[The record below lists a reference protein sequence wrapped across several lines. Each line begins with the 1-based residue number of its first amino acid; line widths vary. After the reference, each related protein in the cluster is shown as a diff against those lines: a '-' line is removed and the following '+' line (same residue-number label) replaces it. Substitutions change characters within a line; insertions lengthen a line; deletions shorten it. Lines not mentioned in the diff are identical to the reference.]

1 MAPGLSD
8 LGSHNAVQ
16 LYLEENPDSSLATV
30 LDVDQQ
36 QAKLRALAEDILQTF
51 LEVNACR
58 CDPVRILLREILA
71 GVILETTVK
80 SCSKPEW
87 INGWIVYLLE
97 EGEPDLMN
105 AIDAGV
111 GGASVRELKSAAAQ
125 QELNQA
131 SAQLSVAQNA
141 TLHAKQAVSNHQ
153 RKVSRAEDA
162 MEEAM
167 LEAKRLSEMIASED
181 ARNKRSSEDAA
192 SSGNNTDALITPT
205 SSQSDLQQNA
215 SNGLQSLH
223 EKENDVPTVK
233 PSRDI
238 VEAPSNFTTFDQILK
253 PVPSTATQ
261 SDFSPSR
268 SHEPPPLT
276 LHNATVSILDD
287 TLPGEKANI
296 RSKPMAEIYLQV
308 EPASSQHP
316 GWIIARK
323 YADFETLH
331 EVLRRISVISG
342 VAVFSNKYSA
352 IPSWK
357 NQTKTSLRTGLEKYL
372 RDALSYSRLA
382 ESEGMKRFLE
392 KDQGTSRPAGGLNKG
407 LLGFPSPAAFETM
420 GKGMLDVLTSAPK
433 GATGGGKALL
443 DGVSGVFSV
452 QKKPTSPA
460 RPSGVSRS
468 GSISSIARTHD
479 DAVTPGSLGNWQSRE
494 SQDSLRSPSLASVDE
509 LKLPPLPR
517 RPGISEHT
525 FEGRSRKGSLS
536 SEGDSMNGSLSL
548 RDVHMARN
556 GTDNETT
563 VIPPQLDPLLHL
575 PPPPSEI
582 PDDYSSANDSPR
594 TSMSITNIST
604 YRTSTSTAPPSI
616 RPPSIKDT
624 TLKAPDIPDSML
636 SSPTPVIPSSE
647 YIEEKNINSDKRI
660 RDVQEPFTEQET
672 QVAVELFFAVINE
685 LYTLSSAWNIR
696 RTLLN
701 AAKTFLLRPGNPNLE
716 AIRVLLQQTVIEAN
730 TSDVGIATHLMKLRE
745 NSLPTEE
752 ELAAWPPPQS
762 SEEKEQ
768 LRVKA
773 RKLLVEKGLPQ
784 TLTSV
789 MGAYASGEALGR
801 VFDSLQIEKVAR
813 GFMLALLLHGV
824 QAMTQ

>member
-8 LGSHNAVQ
+8 IEAHNAVQ
-16 LYLEENPDSSLATV
+16 LYLEENPDSSLAIV
-30 LDVDQQ
+30 LNVDQQ
-36 QAKLRALAEDILQTF
+36 QAKLRALAEDVLQTF
-51 LEVNACR
+51 VEVKAYSCE
-58 CDPVRILLREILA
+58 PVKIFLREILA

-111 GGASVRELKSAAAQ
+111 GGASVKEMKSAVAQ
-125 QELNQA
+125 QELNYA
-131 SAQLSVAQNA
+131 SAQLSVAQDA
-141 TLHAKQAVSNHQ
+141 TLHAKQAASRHQ

-181 ARNKRSSEDAA
+181 ARNKRISEDAA

-215 SNGLQSLH
+215 TNGLQSLH
-223 EKENDVPTVK
+223 EKENETPAGK

-238 VEAPSNFTTFDQILK
+238 MEVPSNFTTFDQILK
-253 PVPSTATQ
+253 SVPSTATP

-268 SHEPPPLT
+268 SNGPLPLT

-296 RSKPMAEIYLQV
+296 RSKPMAEFYLQV

-342 VAVFSNKYSA
+342 VAAFSNKYSA

-372 RDALSYSRLA
+372 HDALSYSRLA

-392 KDQGTSRPAGGLNKG
+392 KDQGTSRPAAGSNKG

-433 GATGGGKALL
+433 GAADGGKALL
-443 DGVSGVFSV
+443 DGVSGVFGV
-452 QKKPTSPA
+452 QKKPISPA
-460 RPSGVSRS
+460 RPSGTSRS
-468 GSISSIARTHD
+468 GSISSVTRTHD
-479 DAVTPGSLGNWQSRE
+479 DASTPGSLGNWQNRE
-494 SQDSLRSPSLASVDE
+494 SQDSLRSPGLAPVDE
-509 LKLPPLPR
+509 VKLPPLPR
-517 RPGISEHT
+517 RPDMSEHT
-525 FEGRSRKGSLS
+525 SQGRSRKGSGS
-536 SEGDSMNGSLSL
+536 SEGDSMNGSLSM
-548 RDVHMARN
+548 RDVPVGHN
-556 GTDNETT
+556 GTNYETT
-563 VIPPQLDPLLHL
+563 VMPAQIDPLLHL

-582 PDDYSSANDSPR
+582 PDDYSSVNDSPR
-594 TSMSITNIST
+594 TSMSVTNPST

-616 RPPSIKDT
+616 RSPSIKDAT
-624 TLKAPDIPDSML
+624 RAQVTSNSML
-636 SSPTPVIPSSE
+636 SSTTPVVPNGE
-647 YIEEKNINSDKRI
+647 YNEENNTSPDKPI
-660 RDVQEPFTEQET
+660 REAPEPFTVQET
-672 QVAVELFFAVINE
+672 QVAVELLFAVINE

-701 AAKTFLLRPGNPNLE
+701 AVKTFLLRPGNPNLE

-773 RKLLVEKGLPQ
+773 RKLLVEKGMPQ
-784 TLTSV
+784 ALTGV

-801 VFDSLQIEKVAR
+801 VFDSLQIEEVAR
-813 GFMLALLLHGV
+813 GFMLALLLQGV
-824 QAMTQ
+824 QALIQ